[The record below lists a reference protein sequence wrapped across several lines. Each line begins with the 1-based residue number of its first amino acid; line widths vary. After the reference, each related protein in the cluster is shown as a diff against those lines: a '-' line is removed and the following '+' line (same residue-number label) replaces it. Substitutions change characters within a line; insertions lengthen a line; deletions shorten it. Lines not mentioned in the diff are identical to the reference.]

1 MVLTDERSLIVFWST
16 AIPIRPM
23 RCDILW
29 VMPDL
34 FQYTDYRAFL
44 RDWFVEA
51 KLASPVLSYRY
62 LAKRLEIDPGFLV
75 HIFHGQKHLSETH
88 LQPLIKALKLD
99 KRQGEYF
106 QRLVVFCK
114 AKGERE
120 IGRRFTELME
130 LRETKVREVSASHY
144 RYYQNW
150 YVPAIRCLVAARKVE
165 GDGSQLAEML
175 RPNITPSQAR
185 EAIAL
190 LSKLGM
196 IHKATDGSWEPTDAH
211 VSSGDAWTHM
221 AIRSFQKQTLQL
233 AMDAMESIPKEE
245 REIST
250 MTLAIAREEME
261 TVHEMV
267 REFRAKLAK
276 WAVGTPNADM
286 VYQVNIQVF
295 PLVMP

>member
-1 MVLTDERSLIVFWST
+1 
-16 AIPIRPM
+16 
-23 RCDILW
+23 
-29 VMPDL
+29 MPDL

-44 RDWFVEA
+44 RDWFVHA
-51 KLASPVLSYRY
+51 KQSTPALSYRF
-62 LAKRLEIDPGFLV
+62 LASRLAIDPGFLV

-88 LQPLIKALKLD
+88 LQPLVKALKLD

-106 QRLVVFCK
+106 QRLVAFCK
-114 AKGERE
+114 AKGTQE
-120 IGRRFTELME
+120 IGRRFAELME

-150 YVPAIRCLVAARKVE
+150 YVPAIRCLVAARRVE
-165 GDGSQLAEML
+165 GDGSELAGIL
-175 RPNITPSQAR
+175 RPNITQTQAR
-185 EAIAL
+185 EAVAL
-190 LSKLGM
+190 LAKLGM
-196 IHKATDGSWEPTDAH
+196 IRKTTDGSWEPTDAH
-211 VSSGDAWTHM
+211 VTSGDAWTHM

-233 AMDAMESIPKEE
+233 AMDAMGSLPKEE

-261 TVHEMV
+261 TVQEMV